1 MSTLEAL
8 WLGIVQGLT
17 EFLPVSSSGHLVMAQ
32 ALLGLDQPGLVFE
45 VAVHVATLL
54 SVLVVY
60 RERVA
65 FLATGALRGEAEAWR
80 YVAKLGVATLPAVAL
95 VLVAGDL
102 LEGLFERPAVVGIAL
117 LGTGCILLSTRYT
130 MPAARDP
137 EPGWGAALS
146 IGFAQALAIVPG
158 ISRSGSTV
166 AAGLALGVAPAA
178 AAEFSFLM
186 SVPAILGAAV
196 RSLGDLPA
204 IPASAVAPMVV
215 GAVAAGLS
223 GIAAIQLF
231 VRLLRTRAFHRF
243 AYYAWGAGAAFL
255 AWLAW
260 A

>member
-1 MSTLEAL
+1 MTWLEAL

-32 ALLGLDQPGLVFE
+32 ALLGLEQAGVVFE
-45 VAVHVATLL
+45 VAVHVATLV

-60 RERVA
+60 RARVA
-65 FLATGALRGEAEAWR
+65 ELVVGTLSRDPAALAYAG
-80 YVAKLGVATLPAVAL
+80 KLVVATLPAVAL

-102 LEGLFERPAVVGIAL
+102 LEGLFERPAVAGFAL
-117 LGTGCILLSTRYT
+117 LGTGCILMSTRFT
-130 MPAARDP
+130 VAGAQAPAP
-137 EPGWGAALS
+137 SWGASLW
-146 IGFAQALAIVPG
+146 IGAAQALAIVPG

-166 AAGLALGVAPAA
+166 AAAMALGVSPAV

-196 RSLGDLPA
+196 RSAGELA
-204 IPASAVAPMVV
+204 AVAPGEAGPLAL
-215 GAVAAGLS
+215 GAAAAALA

-231 VRLLRTRAFHRF
+231 VRLLRSRAFHRF
-243 AYYAWGAGAAFL
+243 AYYAWAVGAAFL